1 MKSELRI
8 SHATHYR
15 SLRAGQRVY
24 VAGSSNEPTGLLNAL
39 AQCDLPENLQFIQFP
54 LPGLNQTD
62 FTQWNDSA
70 SVTTFFMSS
79 ALAAA
84 DAGRVHY
91 LPMQMRTTYDYLGS
105 NVDVY
110 LLQVAYDQGQAAGRA
125 EHDFHDSVLAQGPTV
140 IAQLNPNLV
149 APAGVR

>member
-1 MKSELRI
+1 MQHIIDLF
-8 SHATHYR
+8 
-15 SLRAGQRVY
+15 RAGHRVY

-39 AQCDLPENLQFIQFP
+39 AQCDLPEKLQFIQFP

-84 DAGRVHY
+84 YTDRVHY
-91 LPMQMRTTYDYLGS
+91 
-105 NVDVY
+105 
-110 LLQVAYDQGQAAGRA
+110 
-125 EHDFHDSVLAQGPTV
+125 
-140 IAQLNPNLV
+140 
-149 APAGVR
+149 